1 MIAKSFAR
9 IHIANLINAGI
20 LPLTFENAED
30 YDIVAQGSRL
40 SLKDIYNALEVGK
53 LTVTDIATGWSF
65 TALCDLTQRQRNILR
80 CGGLL
85 NYTKE
90 GGL

>member
-1 MIAKSFAR
+1 METGTVYADVEGRQI
-9 IHIANLINAGI
+9 
-20 LPLTFENAED
+20 PLD
-30 YDIVAQGSRL
+30 C
-40 SLKDIYNALEVGK
+40 
-53 LTVTDIATGWSF
+53 SF
-65 TALCDLTQRQRNILR
+65 TKRQIQILR